1 MRVGFVQLNSEML
14 QVEDNVDRA
23 LRILDR
29 MNADLVVLPELF
41 NTGYNFLS
49 RREVEKVSEPVP
61 GGFTTEKLLEV
72 SRRSGMVIVAGLAEK
87 SNGNFYN
94 SAVVVG
100 DKYIGKYRKIHLFS
114 KEKKLFSRGREFK
127 VFGKIGVMIC
137 FDWVFPESA
146 RVLMLKG
153 ADIIAHPAALVLPYC
168 PESMKT
174 RSLENR
180 VFSVTADRVGG
191 ERGLRYIGRSQIV
204 DTTGRILCR
213 ASETKEEYAIR
224 TIKLK
229 DAKNKRFS
237 PSNSI
242 LQDRMVDTYRDLT
255 RRGLR

>member
-1 MRVGFVQLNSEML
+1 MRVGFVQLNSEMM

-49 RREVEKVSEPVP
+49 RREVEKVSEPIPV
-61 GGFTTEKLLEV
+61 GFTTEKLLET
-72 SRRSGMVIVAGLAEK
+72 SRRSGMTIVAGIAEK
-87 SNGNFYN
+87 SNDNYYN

-100 DKYIGKYRKIHLFS
+100 NKYIGKYRKVHLFS
-114 KEKKLFSRGREFK
+114 KEKKLFNRGREFK

-137 FDWVFPESA
+137 FDWVYPESA

-153 ADIIAHPAALVLPYC
+153 AEIIAHPAALVLPYC
-168 PESMKT
+168 PDSMKT

-191 ERGLRYIGRSQIV
+191 ERGLRYIGSSQIV

-213 ASETKEEYAIR
+213 ASEAKEEFAIR
-224 TIKLK
+224 TIQLK

-237 PSNSI
+237 PSNKI
-242 LQDRMVDTYRDLT
+242 LQDRMVDAYRDLT
-255 RRGLR
+255 RRGLG